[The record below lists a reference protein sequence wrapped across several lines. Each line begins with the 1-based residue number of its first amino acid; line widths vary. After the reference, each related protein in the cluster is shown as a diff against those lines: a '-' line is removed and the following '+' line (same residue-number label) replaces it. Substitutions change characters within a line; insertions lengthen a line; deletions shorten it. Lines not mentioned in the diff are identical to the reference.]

1 MRPNALKIIFIFL
14 FAVQNLSVFAQQFTA
29 FASDKEVT
37 VNQPFEV
44 TYTLKNISGRNFTPP
59 NFGTAKIAAGP
70 SQSSS
75 TTIVNGRQSSELSL
89 NYTLIATQVGTLN
102 IGAASIK
109 AGNKT
114 LRSNTIRLEVKEEKK
129 IDLTGK
135 GELPDVFVRL
145 EVDTE
150 KAYTGQQVLLDYR
163 LYTSV
168 DIQNINVVSESEYE
182 GFFFETLRRFNKSQ
196 TRQKINGKEYV
207 TQLIRRIALFPQQS
221 GVYEIEPSQVT
232 AQIVTGK
239 RRSGFFTFSDTK
251 PVYLTTESVTIN
263 VESLPA
269 SAAPPTFT
277 GAVGDDFEVAVNISR
292 SSLST
297 DDAITLQMTIRGNG
311 DIKRV
316 QPPALD
322 FGDNFEVYEPKVLQ
336 EENYENRGELY
347 GRKIV
352 EYLILPKKSGR
363 YQLQADFTYFHPDSL
378 NYQTA
383 FAKTPSI
390 TIQQGTN
397 TGKKNINISP
407 TEAIA
412 DNALRPNKTTASFS
426 QKGSPFFGSTF
437 FWLLTILPIF
447 GFVGALFFKKKEAEK
462 SNVSV
467 GEIKMREAVRVAKEK
482 LSAGDKYMKEGNSR
496 AFYDEVQRAFLGYV
510 SDKLQIP
517 PAEMSKSNVQQK
529 LQDLKVS
536 ESNVEA
542 FIKILRTCEMALF
555 SGMDNSAAMSETYQS
570 AEQVIVS
577 IEDELAN
584 N

>member
-75 TTIVNGRQSSELSL
+75 TTIVNGRQSSELCL

>member
-1 MRPNALKIIFIFL
+1 MRPNALKITIFFL
-14 FAVQNLSVFAQQFTA
+14 FALQNLTVFAQQFTA

-44 TYTLKNISGRNFTPP
+44 SFTLKNVNGRNFTPP
-59 NFGTAKIAAGP
+59 NFGTAKVVSGP

-89 NYTLIATQVGTLN
+89 SYTLIATKVGTLN

-109 AGNKT
+109 AGSQT
-114 LRSNTIRLEVKEEKK
+114 LRSNTLRLTVKEERKL
-129 IDLTGK
+129 DLTGK

-163 LYTSV
+163 LYTAV

-182 GFFFETLRRFNKSQ
+182 GFFFETLRRFNKNQ

-221 GVYEIEPSQVT
+221 GTYEIEPSQVT

-263 VESLPA
+263 VDALPA

-277 GAVGDDFEVAVNISR
+277 GAVGDDFEVDVNIAR
-292 SSLST
+292 NTLTT
-297 DDAITLQMTIRGNG
+297 DDAIALRMTIRGNG

-352 EYLILPKKSGR
+352 EYLVLPKKPGR
-363 YQLQADFTYFHPDSL
+363 FQLQADFTYFHPDSTS
-378 NYQTA
+378 YQTA

-390 TIQQGTN
+390 TVKQGTN

-407 TEAIA
+407 AEGIA
-412 DNALRPNKTTASFS
+412 DNSLRPNKTTASFS
-426 QKGSPFFGSTF
+426 QKGSPFFGSIF
-437 FWLLTILPIF
+437 FWILTALPIL
-447 GFVGALFFKKKEAEK
+447 GFFGALFFKKKEAEK
-462 SNVSV
+462 NNVSV
-467 GEIKMREAVRVAKEK
+467 GEMKMREAVRVAREK
-482 LSAGDKYMKEGNSR
+482 LSAGNKFMEEGNSR

-536 ESNVEA
+536 ETNIEA
-542 FIKILRTCEMALF
+542 FIKILKTCEMALF
-555 SGMDNSAAMSETYQS
+555 AGMDNSTAMSETYQS
-570 AEQVIVS
+570 AEQVIVK
-577 IEDELAN
+577 IEDELA
-584 N
+584 

>member
-1 MRPNALKIIFIFL
+1 MRSNALKISFL
-14 FAVQNLSVFAQQFTA
+14 LFFALQNLTVFAQQFTA

-44 TYTLKNISGRNFTPP
+44 SFTLKNVNGRNFTPP
-59 NFGTAKIAAGP
+59 NFGTAKVVSGP

-89 NYTLIATQVGTLN
+89 SYTLIATKVGTLN

-109 AGNKT
+109 AGSQT
-114 LRSNTIRLEVKEEKK
+114 LRSNTLRLTVKEERKL
-129 IDLTGK
+129 DLTGK

-163 LYTSV
+163 LYTAV

-182 GFFFETLRRFNKSQ
+182 GFFFETLRRFNKNQ

-221 GVYEIEPSQVT
+221 GTYEIEPSQVT

-263 VESLPA
+263 VDALPA

-277 GAVGDDFEVAVNISR
+277 GAVGDDFEVDVNIAR
-292 SSLST
+292 NTLTT
-297 DDAITLQMTIRGNG
+297 DDAIALRMTIRGNG

-352 EYLILPKKSGR
+352 EYLVLPKKPGR
-363 YQLQADFTYFHPDSL
+363 FQLQADFTYFHPDST

-390 TIQQGTN
+390 TVKQGTN

-407 TEAIA
+407 AEGIA
-412 DNALRPNKTTASFS
+412 DNSLRPNKTTASFS
-426 QKGSPFFGSTF
+426 QKGSPFFGSIF
-437 FWLLTILPIF
+437 FWILTALPIL
-447 GFVGALFFKKKEAEK
+447 GFFGALFFKKKEAEK
-462 SNVSV
+462 NNVSV
-467 GEIKMREAVRVAKEK
+467 GEMKMREAVRVAREK
-482 LSAGDKYMKEGNSR
+482 LSAGNKFMEEGNSR

-536 ESNVEA
+536 ETNIEA
-542 FIKILRTCEMALF
+542 FIKILKTCEMALF
-555 SGMDNSAAMSETYQS
+555 AGMDNSAAMSETYQS
-570 AEQVIVS
+570 AEQVIVK
-577 IEDELAN
+577 IEDELA
-584 N
+584 

>member
-150 KAYTGQQVLLDYR
+150 KAYTGQQILLDYR

-383 FAKTPSI
+383 FAKTPNI